1 MYTMVDPDI
10 TDLQK
15 KAEHF
20 ESQYNAIKKEFKDFI
35 ETTRKNEDLKKKD
48 LQSDQAKKLLV
59 IADSLCR
66 MMNSSMNPT
75 CDAIRSI
82 HENYHLNIEG
92 MYQQVLSSGKLTP
105 IDPQPGTIF
114 DDTLH
119 MAVGLEYNSRYPE
132 DTIFSVIR
140 RGYLRE
146 SSLIRPAEV
155 IISKKPREAA
165 SIQKPRMF
173 TSFFNRIF
181 PNRQKFD
188 AIVHDIDQLAHKESE
203 HITRL
208 EGEIAELEKKITQNE
223 EEIHDL
229 NQIITEQA
237 DIQEQL
243 EEDIQKLKEDLLTLT
258 THVRDLKGPVSMR
271 EQPDSLNL
279 IDEMPR
285 YRDPYSGPE

>member
-1 MYTMVDPDI
+1 MVDPDI

-35 ETTRKNEDLKKKD
+35 ETTRKNEELKKKD

-66 MMNSSMNPT
+66 MMNSSINPS
-75 CDAIRSI
+75 CDAVRSV

-105 IDPQPGTIF
+105 IDPQPGSIF
-114 DDTLH
+114 DDTLY

-165 SIQKPRMF
+165 PIQKPRMF
-173 TSFFNRIF
+173 TSVLNRLF
-181 PNRQKFD
+181 PNKQKFD
-188 AIVHDIDQLAHKESE
+188 VIVHDIDQLAHKESE
-203 HITRL
+203 HISRL
-208 EGEIAELEKKITQNE
+208 EKEIAELEKKITQNE

-237 DIQEQL
+237 DIQEQQ
-243 EEDIQKLKEDLLTLT
+243 EEDIQKLKEDLRTLT
-258 THVRDLKGPVSMR
+258 MQVRDLKDPVSMR
-271 EQPDSLNL
+271 EQQDSLNL
-279 IDEMPR
+279 VDKMPR
-285 YRDPYSGPE
+285 YRDPYSGSDNE

>member
-1 MYTMVDPDI
+1 MVDPDI

-35 ETTRKNEDLKKKD
+35 ETTRKNDELKKKD
-48 LQSDQAKKLLV
+48 IQSDQAKKLLI

-66 MMNSSMNPT
+66 MMNSSMNTT
-75 CDAIRSI
+75 CDAVRSV

-105 IDPQPGTIF
+105 IDPKPGTIF

-155 IISKKPREAA
+155 IISKKPRETA

-173 TSFFNRIF
+173 TSLLYLIF

-243 EEDIQKLKEDLLTLT
+243 EEDIQKLKENLRTLT

-271 EQPDSLNL
+271 EQQDSLNL

>member
-1 MYTMVDPDI
+1 MSPMVDPDI

-20 ESQYNAIKKEFKDFI
+20 ESQYNTIKKEFKDFI
-35 ETTRKNEDLKKKD
+35 ETTRKNEELKKKD
-48 LQSDQAKKLLV
+48 LQADQAKKLLV

-66 MMNSSMNPT
+66 MMNSSINPS
-75 CDAIRSI
+75 CDAVREV

-119 MAVGLEYNSRYPE
+119 MAVGLEYNNKYPE
-132 DTIFSVIR
+132 DTIFSVVR

-146 SSLIRPAEV
+146 SQLIRPAEV
-155 IISKKPREAA
+155 IISKKPREPLPL
-165 SIQKPRMF
+165 QKPGMV
-173 TSFFNRIF
+173 TSIFNRIF

-188 AIVHDIDQLAHKESE
+188 AIAHDIDQLAHRESE
-203 HITRL
+203 HVTRL
-208 EGEIAELEKKITQNE
+208 EKEIAELEKKIEQNE

-229 NQIITEQA
+229 SQIITEQA
-237 DIQEQL
+237 DIQGQL
-243 EEDIQKLKEDLLTLT
+243 EDDIQKMKDDLCTLT
-258 THVRDLKGPVSMR
+258 TYVREFERCISIRLHNN
-271 EQPDSLNL
+271 SLNL
-279 IDEMPR
+279 VEQMPR
-285 YRDPYSGPE
+285 YQDPYQPGE